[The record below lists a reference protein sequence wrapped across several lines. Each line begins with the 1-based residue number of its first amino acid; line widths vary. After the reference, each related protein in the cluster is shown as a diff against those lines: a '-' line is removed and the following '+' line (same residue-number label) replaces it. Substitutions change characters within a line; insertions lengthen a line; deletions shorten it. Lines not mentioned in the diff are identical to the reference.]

1 MNFIEKRISTKRA
14 ITMLSKNGI
23 QVDYNEAVVILNFL
37 YLIAKTY
44 QYDLNPNKVNLKEKS
59 NYKKVR

>member
-1 MNFIEKRISTKRA
+1 
-14 ITMLSKNGI
+14 MLSKNGI
-23 QVDYNEAVVILNFL
+23 QVDDKEAAVILNFL

-59 NYKKVR
+59 NCGKMG

>member
-23 QVDYNEAVVILNFL
+23 QVDHNEAAVILNFL

-44 QYDLNPNKVNLKEKS
+44 QYDLDPNNMNLKEKS
-59 NYKKVR
+59 NCRKIG